1 LASLRLGVRFFFQ
14 SIDDTSDAI
23 LDQGRVEVDQQAKPL
38 VGQPQVGE
46 KLLPVHR
53 REALNGLDLD
63 DHPILDNQI
72 RAEPD
77 VDPNR
82 SVDHR
87 DCLLADRPKSTLSQF
102 IGEYRMI
109 NRFQQSWSQGGVDAK
124 GGIHDLFGDGVL
136 CHGGLSIVSRQDAK
150 TPRTQHRPRHR
161 IEGMAS
167 IPELLDGHVTLEVEC
182 LDRLYLNGYI
192 GPLATP
198 GGLVTFMREQ
208 LGKPIP
214 SPVVLGQVTEKFREA
229 VKTMAERE
237 RVPLYQFDHKERK
250 DDVAN
255 DFRRKREIRDGV
267 VFVGVAQEKAQAF
280 QGKKI
285 DGQFWFTRDKTVYVN
300 HYYFYIDDADFGP
313 LFLKVC
319 SYAPWSTKLC
329 LNGHEWAKRQLEKKG
344 IAYEAL
350 DNGFLSCAEPKQ
362 LQQICDS
369 LGPEDIDRVFR
380 KWLARIPLPLRR
392 EDREAG
398 YDWNLSIWQMEVSLT
413 QIFDR
418 PLRGREF
425 FEEIIRDNLDLGRPD
440 RVQLVFDRVVTK
452 KTPGEFRTRVI
463 QDGVHPSLHISYKN
477 FDLKQYFKEGRGCR
491 TEGTFRNPKD
501 FDVNKGLSNLPYLQK
516 IGREINRR
524 LLEVERVSHNSGL
537 SGDSIQR
544 VVQPTVT
551 QNGEKA
557 PALKFGQ
564 PRVMALL
571 LALTLFQHLID
582 GFHNRDLRGLVADL
596 LGVNISEYTGAQ
608 MTYDLRRLRLKGL
621 IFRPPRTHRY
631 FVTPYGWKLAR
642 LFSRLE
648 ARVFRPAV
656 AMFTGNDAVLPFPLR
671 ASLDRVD
678 AQLDELIYQ
687 AFPQIK
693 VA

>member
-1 LASLRLGVRFFFQ
+1 M
-14 SIDDTSDAI
+14 
-23 LDQGRVEVDQQAKPL
+23 P
-38 VGQPQVGE
+38 
-46 KLLPVHR
+46 
-53 REALNGLDLD
+53 
-63 DHPILDNQI
+63 
-72 RAEPD
+72 
-77 VDPNR
+77 
-82 SVDHR
+82 
-87 DCLLADRPKSTLSQF
+87 
-102 IGEYRMI
+102 
-109 NRFQQSWSQGGVDAK
+109 
-124 GGIHDLFGDGVL
+124 
-136 CHGGLSIVSRQDAK
+136 
-150 TPRTQHRPRHR
+150 
-161 IEGMAS
+161 S
-167 IPELLDGHVTLEVEC
+167 IPELLNGHVTLEVEC

-192 GPLATP
+192 GPLATS

-214 SPVVLGQVTEKFREA
+214 SPVVLGQVTEKFRDA
-229 VKTMAERE
+229 VKAMAEQQQI
-237 RVPLYQFDHKERK
+237 PIYQFHHKERK

-255 DFRRKREIRDGV
+255 RIREQRGVRDGV
-267 VFVGVAQEKAQAF
+267 VFIGVAQEKAQAF

-285 DGQFWFTRDKTVYVN
+285 NGRFEYTRDKPVYVN

-313 LFLKVC
+313 VFLKVC
-319 SYAPWSTKLC
+319 SYAPWGTKLC
-329 LNGHEWAKRQLEKKG
+329 LNGHEWAKRQLAKKR

-350 DNGFLSCAEPKQ
+350 DNGFLSCADPQ
-362 LQQICDS
+362 RLQEVCDS
-369 LGPEDIDRVFR
+369 LGPEDIDRLFR
-380 KWLARIPLPLRR
+380 KWLKRLPLPLRPQ
-392 EDREAG
+392 DRAAG
-398 YDWNLSIWQMEVSLT
+398 YDWSLSIWQMEVSLT

-463 QDGVHPSLHISYKN
+463 QEGVHPSLHIHYKN

-491 TEGTFRNPKD
+491 TEGTFRNPND
-501 FDVNKGLSNLPYLQK
+501 FGVNKGLKNLRYLEK

-551 QNGEKA
+551 DNGEKA

-564 PRVMALL
+564 PRVMALF
-571 LALTLFQHLID
+571 LALTLFHHLID
-582 GFHNRDLRGLVADL
+582 GFHNRDLRNLVVDL
-596 LGVNISEYTGAQ
+596 LGVTSEHYTAAQ
-608 MTYDLRRLRLKGL
+608 MTYDLRRLRLKGV
-621 IFRPPRTHRY
+621 IYRPPKTHRY
-631 FVTPYGWKLAR
+631 FLTPYGWKVAR
-642 LFSRLE
+642 LFTRLE

-656 AMFTGNDAVLPFPLR
+656 AMFTSNDAVLPFPLR

-687 AFPQIK
+687 AFPQSK
-693 VA
+693 AS